1 MSILLLTSAS
11 GAPGVTTLGVGLALS
26 WPRSVLLVDCDP
38 GAHQAVLAGYL
49 AGTSAE
55 GKGLLRVAEAH
66 RDRRPLT
73 EVVIDQSVPLA
84 DDDGASRLF
93 LPGFSRPSSAGLFSG
108 AWSELAEAFADLG
121 DRGFDV
127 IVDAGRISHSG
138 LPATLVDRADL
149 TALVLRSDLR
159 SIVSARVHL
168 LALREHPRLQA
179 SQRNLSLIL
188 VGAGQPYS
196 AREIGKS
203 LGVPVF
209 AEIADDAATARHLSD
224 GQPRGRKF
232 DNSKLARSLH
242 TTAAQ
247 LASRFEVSAELVRG

>member
-1 MSILLLTSAS
+1 
-11 GAPGVTTLGVGLALS
+11 
-26 WPRSVLLVDCDP
+26 VLLADCDP

-73 EVVIDQSVPLA
+73 EVVIDQSVPLT
-84 DDDGASRLF
+84 DDDSASRLF
-93 LPGFSRPSSAGLFSG
+93 LPGFARPGSAGLFAA
-108 AWSELAEAFADLG
+108 AWPELSEAFVALD
-121 DRGFDV
+121 DHGFDV
-127 IVDAGRISHSG
+127 IVDAGRLSHSG
-138 LPATLVDRADL
+138 LPTALVERADL
-149 TALVLRSDLR
+149 TALVLRSNLR

-179 SQRNLSLIL
+179 SERSLGLIL
-188 VGAGQPYS
+188 VGGGQPYG

-203 LGVPVF
+203 LGVPVV
-209 AEIADDAATARHLSD
+209 AEIADDVDTARHLSD
-224 GQPRGRKF
+224 GAPRSRRF
-232 DNSKLARSLH
+232 DTSKLARSLH

-247 LASRFEVSAELVRG
+247 LGARFERSSELVRG